1 MKILAIDDQKL
12 VLIPLEVRL
21 KELGYEIITETSAKK
36 GLELF
41 DSFKPDLVIVDI
53 NMPET
58 SGIEV
63 VKYIREKRKSDTP
76 IMVLSG
82 NTDDNVISEAFD
94 LGANDYMK
102 KPLSLQEV
110 CSRTKR
116 LIGVPNIESN
126 GKKYDD
132 VVIQHRCVGVV
143 IPCYDEEK

>member
-21 KELGYEIITETSAKK
+21 KELGYEIITETSALK
-36 GLELF
+36 GIELF

-63 VKYIREKRKSDTP
+63 VKHIREVRKSDTP
-76 IMVLSG
+76 IMILSG
-82 NTDDNVISEAFD
+82 NTDDDIISEAFD

-110 CSRTKR
+110 CARTKR
-116 LIGVPNIESN
+116 LIGVPEIDI
-126 GKKYDD
+126 K
-132 VVIQHRCVGVV
+132 
-143 IPCYDEEK
+143 EKNMTMF